1 VTGGTRPAHHPAT
14 LLRIEHAIA
23 ARILLA
29 GRIAGAF
36 SVLAFVYLL
45 LVHGIP
51 RSVDRAPWE
60 PTAQM
65 AALAAVTAAYLLSW
79 RWVGAGGWAL
89 TVAGIALG
97 VLASLAYE
105 PRVALLAALAFVV
118 PGALL
123 LLHWQR
129 GMPWYLVVGSGAA
142 VAFLLATGSVAAQR
156 TYDHYF
162 GPTHPESQLEEF
174 DTSRIEWVWTGAL
187 RTDGATVKARLA
199 HAGAAEISIH
209 PADDPGSARTFAG
222 RALYE
227 DDPRLVTFDVT
238 GLDPGVAYEYSV
250 VLDRRPVPTHTGR
263 FRTMPRG
270 PASFTIAF
278 GSCMRTASNGQVFD
292 RIREADPLFFLIPGD
307 FNYANL
313 ASTDP
318 VEYAGIYGENLGAP
332 AQQALFLQTPVVY
345 VWDDHDYGG
354 NDSDA
359 HSRSRDAVREAY
371 SAYVPHYPLVADADG
386 PIYQAFTVGR
396 VRFLVTDTRSERDPG
411 SAPPTMLGASQKQW
425 LKDQMLAARD
435 THALTVWV
443 SAVPWIA
450 EAAAGA
456 DNWSGYAEERQEI
469 ADFIAANGITSLAM
483 LSGDAHMLAIDD
495 GTHSNFASEGG
506 MGFPVFH
513 AAALDRRGN
522 LKGGPYSE
530 GAIPGGGHFGL
541 MTVTD
546 TGDQITVEWSGR
558 DYTGV
563 ELIRYRFTRPA

>member
-1 VTGGTRPAHHPAT
+1 VSGRAPQAHHPAT
-14 LLRIEHAIA
+14 LLRIEHAVA

-29 GRIAGAF
+29 GRVAGAF

-60 PTAQM
+60 PTAQT
-65 AALAAVTAAYLLSW
+65 AALAAVTGAYLLSW
-79 RWVGAGGWAL
+79 RWVGTGGWSL
-89 TVAGIALG
+89 TVSGIALG

-105 PRVALLAALAFVV
+105 PRVALLAALAFVG
-118 PGALL
+118 PGVLM

-129 GMPWYLVVGSGAA
+129 GMPWYAFVGSSVA
-142 VAFLLATGSVAAQR
+142 VASLLTAGGVAAQR

-174 DTSRIEWVWTGAL
+174 DTSEIQWVWSGGL
-187 RTDGATVKARLA
+187 RADGLTVKARLA
-199 HAGAAEISIH
+199 HEGEAQLQVH
-209 PADDPGSARTFAG
+209 PAADPGSVRTFAG

-227 DDPRLVTFDVT
+227 DDRRLVTFEVT
-238 GLDPGVAYEYSV
+238 GLNAGSAYRYSV
-250 VLDRRPVPTHTGR
+250 VLDGRTVSTHTGS
-263 FRTMPRG
+263 FTTVPQG
-270 PASFTIAF
+270 AASFTIAF

-292 RIREADPLFFLIPGD
+292 RIREAKPLFFLIPGD
-307 FNYANL
+307 FNYANV

-318 VEYAGIYGENLGAP
+318 AEYAGIYGENLGEP
-332 AQQALFLQTPVVY
+332 AQQALYLQAPLVY

-354 NDSDA
+354 NDSDS
-359 HSRSRDAVREAY
+359 HSRGRDAVREAY
-371 SAYVPHYPLVADADG
+371 SAYVPHYPLVRDADG

-411 SAPPTMLGASQKQW
+411 STPPTMLGAEQKQW
-425 LKDQMLAARD
+425 LKDELLAARD

-450 EAAAGA
+450 DAAPDA
-456 DNWSGYAEERQEI
+456 DNWGGYAEEREEI
-469 ADFIAANGITSLAM
+469 ADFIATNGIANLAM

-506 MGFPVFH
+506 TGFPVFH

-522 LKGGPYSE
+522 VKGGPYSE

-541 MTVTD
+541 MTVSD
-546 TGDQITVEWSGR
+546 TGSQITVEWSGR
-558 DYTGV
+558 DYTGA